1 VAGKVSEVNRDGDEV
16 AAGIKREVIFAL
28 FPSLVSSDIETS
40 GYMAEG
46 RIQVCWDRVNSAGVL
61 VLP

>member
-1 VAGKVSEVNRDGDEV
+1 VVGRVSENNRDGDEV
-16 AAGIKREVIFAL
+16 AAGIKREVILAL
-28 FPSLVSSDIETS
+28 FLSLVSSGIESS

-46 RIQVCWDRVNSAGVL
+46 RIEVCWDHANSAGVL